1 VQKFGFIFPG
11 QGSQKLG
18 MLSTIAGE
26 SSIIESTFE
35 EASDVLGADLWEIC
49 QEDHENIL
57 DQTEITQPALL
68 SASVAVWRF
77 WQGMTNLAPSIM
89 AGHSLGEY
97 SALVCADSLGFC
109 DAIRIVH
116 ERGKLMQAAV
126 AEGQGKMAAII
137 GLTDKEINRICDE
150 VNVEKGVVSAA
161 NYNSPTQTVIAGD
174 AASVKTAMD
183 LCKDAGAK
191 KVLLLNVSV
200 PSHCSLMRPAA
211 QELQNLLASVE
222 LNSPVIPVLQNTDG
236 SIAEEPEQ
244 IKRNL
249 VKQLYSPVLWVDCVK
264 AIFKEGSEN
273 IVECGPGKVLS
284 SLVKR
289 IEPKISCYAS
299 DTTEQVLSAISGISR
314 PIN

>member
-18 MLSTIAGE
+18 MLSAIASE

-35 EASDVLGADLWEIC
+35 EASNVLGLDLWEIC
-49 QEDHENIL
+49 QFDHKSIL
-57 DQTEITQPALL
+57 DQTEITQPVLL

-77 WQGMTNLAPSIM
+77 WQNITNLSPSIM

-97 SALVCADSLGFC
+97 SALVCAESFGFC

-137 GLTDKEINRICDE
+137 GLTGKDINAICDE
-150 VNVEKGVVSAA
+150 VILEKGVVSAA
-161 NYNSPTQTVIAGD
+161 NYNSPNQTVIAGD

-183 LCKDAGAK
+183 FCKDAGAK

-222 LNSPVIPVLQNTDG
+222 LRPPVIPVLQNTDG
-236 SIAEEPEQ
+236 FIAEEPDQ